1 MLHIVSLKELSHYKL
16 HQNIIIIII
25 IIFYFFQLGLFV
37 SMENYG
43 TILMKRDG
51 RKEPN
56 PNQNRSG
63 SVRQDRCIQNV

>member
-51 RKEPN
+51 RK
-56 PNQNRSG
+56 
-63 SVRQDRCIQNV
+63 